1 MVMVTAMDGIGDV
14 NHIDTVHDN
23 VSEEYKQAMEKVME
37 NKEEKEIVTYDSVSE
52 LNDVST
58 QEAEQKMVMTKE
70 EMEASGLQQLPVDE
84 NDNPVVPTDIWLQFN
99 TLSVGVGE
107 NRHTFDLVKILQGLT
122 RLAEVTIVRQ
132 DTPVEE
138 NTTDDIEEVKQ
149 EAKWQHNGQPDNPT
163 TNE

>member
-1 MVMVTAMDGIGDV
+1 MSMVTAMDGIGDV
-14 NHIDTVHDN
+14 NHVDTVHDN

-37 NKEEKEIVTYDSVSE
+37 NKEEKETVIEEVETPV
-52 LNDVST
+52 
-58 QEAEQKMVMTKE
+58 EATKEKMVMTKE

-84 NDNPVVPTDIWLQFN
+84 NGNPIIPTDIWLQFN

-107 NRHTFDLVKILQGLT
+107 NRHTFDLVKILEGLT

-132 DTPVEE
+132 EAQPVEK
-138 NTTDDIEEVKQ
+138 NATDDIEEVKQ
-149 EAKWQHNGQPDNPT
+149 DAKWQHNGQPDNPT

>member
-1 MVMVTAMDGIGDV
+1 MSMVTAMDGIGDI

-23 VSEEYKQAMEKVME
+23 ISKEYKQAMEKTMANE
-37 NKEEKEIVTYDSVSE
+37 EIVAYDSATE

-58 QEAEQKMVMTKE
+58 EKVEMTKE
-70 EMEASGLQQLPVDE
+70 ELEASNYQKLPVDE
-84 NDNPVVPTDIWLQFN
+84 NGNPMVPTDIWLQFN

-107 NRHTFDLVKILQGLT
+107 NRHTFDLVKILEGLT
-122 RLAEVTIVRQ
+122 RLAEVTIIRQ
-132 DTPVEE
+132 EAQPVEE
-138 NTTDDIEEVKQ
+138 DATDDIEEVKQ

>member
-1 MVMVTAMDGIGDV
+1 MA
-14 NHIDTVHDN
+14 N
-23 VSEEYKQAMEKVME
+23 EEVVA
-37 NKEEKEIVTYDSVSE
+37 YDSVTE
-52 LNDVST
+52 LNEVPTEEKHDGAPLFDDLSEMKHPEEIKLD
-58 QEAEQKMVMTKE
+58 QEAKQKMVMTKE

-84 NDNPVVPTDIWLQFN
+84 NGNPIIPTDIWLQFN

-107 NRHTFDLVKILQGLT
+107 NRHTFDLVKILEGLT
-122 RLAEVTIVRQ
+122 RLAEVTMVRQ
-132 DTPVEE
+132 EAQPVEE